1 MSNLTA
7 VFLLSLS
14 LIALALAPAAF
25 ASTLEYNF
33 KQGNN
38 FYTDGEYRKA
48 IGEYEK
54 VIQGGYQ
61 SAELYYNLG
70 NAYFREGMLGQ
81 AIKNYIRAKRLNPHD
96 EDIRANLE
104 FARQFTIDKI
114 EISQETIFF
123 QYINRFFD
131 SFSLIEITWIALI
144 LYILVMAVVLGRY
157 IYRWWRVSS
166 PIFVVLLVLFI
177 ISAALTGVKFDRDV
191 LTRGGVVISQ
201 QTDIKNGP
209 GEDYNTQFMAH
220 SGLTFK
226 IDREESGYYL
236 VDFENRLK
244 GWIKI
249 QAVAEI

>member
-1 MSNLTA
+1 MRIIRL
-7 VFLLSLS
+7 VFLYS
-14 LIALALAPAAF
+14 LIALAISTSAYS
-25 ASTLEYNF
+25 STLEYNF
-33 KQGNN
+33 DQGNE
-38 FYTDGEYRKA
+38 FYSKGEYRDA

-70 NAYFREGMLGQ
+70 NSYFREGMLGQ
-81 AIKNYIRAKRLNPHD
+81 AIKNYIKAKRLNPRD
-96 EDIRANLE
+96 DDIQANLE
-104 FARQFTIDKI
+104 FARQFAIDKI
-114 EISQETIFF
+114 EVSQETIFF
-123 QYINRFFD
+123 QYINQFFD
-131 SFSLIEITWIALI
+131 SFSLTEITWIAI
-144 LYILVMAVVLGRY
+144 ALYFGVMAIILSCY
-157 IYRWWRVSS
+157 IYRWWRIPS
-166 PIFVVLLVLFI
+166 PIVVVFLVLFV
-177 ISAALTGVKFDRDV
+177 ISAIFTGVKYDRDV

-209 GEDYNTQFMAH
+209 GEEYNTQFSAH

>member
-1 MSNLTA
+1 MNYLKR
-7 VFLLSLS
+7 VFLSMFVVFIYS
-14 LIALALAPAAF
+14 APVF

-33 KQGNN
+33 EQGNN
-38 FYTDGEYRKA
+38 FYTEGKYRDA

-81 AIKNYIRAKRLNPHD
+81 SIKNYIRAKRLNPRD
-96 EDIRANLE
+96 EDIRTNLE

-131 SFSLIEITWIALI
+131 SFSLTEISWIALI
-144 LYILVMAVVLGRY
+144 LYFLVIAIILVRY
-157 IYRWWRVSS
+157 IYRWWYVSS
-166 PIFVVLLVLFI
+166 PVFVVLLVLFI
-177 ISAALTGVKFDRDV
+177 ISTAFAGIKFDQDV
-191 LTRGGVVISQ
+191 LTRGGVVISH

-209 GEDYNTQFMAH
+209 GEDYNTQFTAH

-226 IDREESGYYL
+226 IDREELGYYL
-236 VDFENRLK
+236 VNFENRLK

>member
-1 MSNLTA
+1 MSFFKF
-7 VFLLSLS
+7 VFLYS
-14 LIALALAPAAF
+14 LIALAISTSAF
-25 ASTLEYNF
+25 SSTLEYNF
-33 KQGNN
+33 EQGNK
-38 FYTDGEYRKA
+38 FYVDGEYREA

-81 AIKNYIRAKRLNPHD
+81 AIKNYIRAKRLNPRD
-96 EDIRANLE
+96 DDIRANLE
-104 FARQFTIDKI
+104 FARQFAIDKI

-131 SFSLIEITWIALI
+131 SFSLTEISWIALI
-144 LYILVMAVVLGRY
+144 LYFGVMAIILSCY
-157 IYRWWRVSS
+157 IYRWWRIPS
-166 PIFVVLLVLFI
+166 PAVVVFLVIFV
-177 ISAALTGVKFDRDV
+177 ISATFAGVKFDRDV

-201 QTDIKNGP
+201 QIDIRNGP
-209 GEDYNTQFMAH
+209 GEDYNTQFTAH

-226 IDREESGYYL
+226 IDREELGYYL